1 MSKGLAKESVMGQ
14 YMDKSLASEMT
25 SGVSSVAEGFVPRD
39 LGTDDFGGPL
49 GTMDELDWLLSLAL
63 DDQLDEQ
70 EAARLETLLA
80 QEPSAMERQ
89 SAWHAVDSY
98 FQQVPAVLPPVDFAA
113 KFDERL
119 AIWERRRRLRTGI
132 VFGLVAVALWGSA
145 LGGTVLLGALL
156 WTNQSVWLGG
166 LIHNVAYWWS
176 ALVQFGRAFGNAGEA
191 LWAAPQMRAVVL
203 CYFLIAMGI
212 LATWFTF
219 LRNSLQENPVTEA

>member
-1 MSKGLAKESVMGQ
+1 MGH
-14 YMDKSLASEMT
+14 YMDKPLASGMT
-25 SGVSSVAEGFVPRD
+25 SGTSSIGEDFVLRD
-39 LGTDDFGGPL
+39 FGADDFGGPVA
-49 GTMDELDWLLSLAL
+49 TRDELDWLLSLAL

-80 QEPSAMERQ
+80 QEPNCMERWN
-89 SAWHAVDSY
+89 AWQAVDSY

-119 AIWERRRRLRTGI
+119 AIRERRHRLRTGVI
-132 VFGLVAVALWGSA
+132 FGLVAVALWGSA
-145 LGGTVLLGALL
+145 IGGTVLLGALL

-166 LIHNVAYWWS
+166 LIHNIAYWWS

-191 LWAAPQMRAVVL
+191 LWAAPQTRAVVL
-203 CYFLIAMGI
+203 CYFLVAMGI

-219 LRNSLQENPVTEA
+219 LRSSLHENPVTEV

>member
-1 MSKGLAKESVMGQ
+1 MNKGLAKEPVMGQ
-14 YMDKSLASEMT
+14 YTDKPLASGIA
-25 SGVSSVAEGFVPRD
+25 SGAEGFVLKD
-39 LGTDDFGGPL
+39 FDTDDFGGPL
-49 GTMDELDWLLSLAL
+49 GAMDELDWLLSLAL

-70 EAARLETLLA
+70 ESARLEFLLA
-80 QEPSAMERQ
+80 QEPSHLERWN
-89 SAWHAVDSY
+89 AWQAVDSH
-98 FQQVPAVLPPVDFAA
+98 FHQVPSVLPPVDFAA

-132 VFGLVAVALWGSA
+132 LFGLVAVALWGSA
-145 LGGTVLLGALL
+145 IGGSVLLGAMI

-166 LIHNVAYWWS
+166 LIHNMAYWWS

-203 CYFLIAMGI
+203 CYFLVAMGI

-219 LRNSLQENPVTEA
+219 LRHSLQELPVTEA